1 MRIPFFKDLKDEKGV
16 FNCTPPPHPN
26 PYFYKFKMRVFWR
39 GSRNEGYAFLG
50 NKRNLMSIHDG
61 CMLVDQLKLKEEPC
75 YLYFSGGVLRRDLSE
90 KGLLLKIDPTNPRWA
105 RVDFDNLAPAFDD
118 DPDPVY
124 SGFK

>member
-1 MRIPFFKDLKDEKGV
+1 
-16 FNCTPPPHPN
+16 
-26 PYFYKFKMRVFWR
+26 
-39 GSRNEGYAFLG
+39 
-50 NKRNLMSIHDG
+50 
-61 CMLVDQLKLKEEPC
+61 MLVDQLKLKEEPC